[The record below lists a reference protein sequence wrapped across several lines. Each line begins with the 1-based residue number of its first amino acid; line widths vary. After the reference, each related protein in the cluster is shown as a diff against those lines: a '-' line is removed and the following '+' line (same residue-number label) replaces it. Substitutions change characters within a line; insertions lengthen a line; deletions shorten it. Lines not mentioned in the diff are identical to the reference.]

1 MHLQCIT
8 FNLLV
13 RVRNICNWKSVDL
26 EYILVDS
33 DRLYKSLKS
42 YDYLNVDQFPQ
53 QVNTFE
59 LSVHLHKLEENLHDS
74 IAVYGD

>member
-1 MHLQCIT
+1 M
-8 FNLLV
+8 
-13 RVRNICNWKSVDL
+13 
-26 EYILVDS
+26 DS
-33 DRLYKSLKS
+33 DKLYKSLKS